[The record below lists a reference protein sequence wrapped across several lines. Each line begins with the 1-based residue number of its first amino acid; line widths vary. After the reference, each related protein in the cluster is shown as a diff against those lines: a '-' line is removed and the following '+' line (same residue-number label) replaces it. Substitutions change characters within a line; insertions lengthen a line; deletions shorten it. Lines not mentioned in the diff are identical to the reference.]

1 MNIMKKAVFLDI
13 DGTLIDSSKGI
24 MEITPKVRNAIKKI
38 QEDGNYVFIA
48 SGRPYAFISQDL
60 LNFGFDGFILTNGAN
75 VIVGGKTI
83 YKEPI
88 SKEFIKHAVEQF
100 EEHNIQ
106 YILEGELY
114 SYIKDSFKEF
124 HAFYDKIQ
132 IKKTYFCGD
141 FDLDKIDVYKMEMM
155 YTTDSARDFCLD
167 FINKNQEYDYCHSI
181 AEDLLEMYARKTS
194 KAVGIQKALEYLNIP
209 IENSYAFGD
218 GKNDIEMLQ
227 AVGCGIAMGNAS
239 EEVKKY
245 ADKVTES
252 VENNGVAAGIE
263 KYIF

>member
-1 MNIMKKAVFLDI
+1 MKKAVFLDI
-13 DGTLIDSSKGI
+13 DGTLIDSGKGI
-24 MEITPKVRNAIKKI
+24 MNITQKVQDAIHKLQKA
-38 QEDGNYVFIA
+38 GNYVFIA
-48 SGRPYAFISQDL
+48 SGRPYAFISEEL

-75 VIVGGKTI
+75 VILNGKTI
-83 YKEPI
+83 YKEPL
-88 SKEFIKHAVEQF
+88 SKEFIKHAVKQF

-114 SYIKDSFKEF
+114 SYIKDEFKKF
-124 HAFYDKIQ
+124 HDFYDKIE
-132 IKKTYFCGD
+132 IKKTYFCGK

-167 FINKNQEYDYCHSI
+167 FINKNKEYDYCHSI

-194 KAVGIQKALEYLNIP
+194 KATGIQKTLEYLNIP

-227 AVGCGIAMGNAS
+227 AVGCGIAMDNAS
-239 EEVKKY
+239 EEVKKH
-245 ADKVTES
+245 ADKITDS
-252 VENNGVAAGIE
+252 VENDGVATGIE
-263 KYIF
+263 KYIGFN